1 MMEYLE
7 TILIIFVEMLC
18 FRLFLDIFV
27 DKRNTIVKEVI
38 FWAII
43 IAVLCVVNKL
53 PVIFIVKELL
63 SIMVL
68 TLGTYSYYKISIT
81 KSLICASSYVAILLL
96 SDLITYMIYDRI
108 LYVKN
113 SSEEFVGM
121 LIILMSKCI
130 LLIMVL
136 LIRHFTVG
144 RYKDSINNADW
155 IKFLVFPML
164 SVAMIGVLL
173 KNGMLGLSQPQK
185 DILWMLIF
193 LLIVMNMFM
202 YLYIQDIDKKNALEY
217 EKYVLEMDRK
227 TQMRWYESIEN
238 SLEKQRSL
246 SHDYKNH
253 VVCIHTML
261 EQGKYDEAKS
271 YLDKISNVISH
282 NLDMIDTNHIA
293 VNAIL
298 NAKYQE
304 ALNKDIVVVCKAND
318 LSGIILDDTDIVLIL
333 SNLFNNAIEA
343 CEKCKGKRML
353 KFKFV
358 VENEEIILSMKNS
371 YNGVILKSGE
381 TFLTTKHDC
390 GNGTHGIGLNNIIK
404 TVEKYNGFYN
414 ISYDEKEFHIFI
426 DISNRNSQQNDF

>member
-1 MMEYLE
+1 
-7 TILIIFVEMLC
+7 
-18 FRLFLDIFV
+18 
-27 DKRNTIVKEVI
+27 
-38 FWAII
+38 
-43 IAVLCVVNKL
+43 
-53 PVIFIVKELL
+53 
-63 SIMVL
+63 
-68 TLGTYSYYKISIT
+68 
-81 KSLICASSYVAILLL
+81 
-96 SDLITYMIYDRI
+96 
-108 LYVKN
+108 
-113 SSEEFVGM
+113 
-121 LIILMSKCI
+121 
-130 LLIMVL
+130 MVL

-144 RYKDSINNADW
+144 RYKDSINNTDW

-202 YLYIQDIDKKNALEY
+202 YLYIQDIDKKNVLEH

-271 YLDKISNVISH
+271 YLDKISYVISH

-304 ALNKDIVVVCKAND
+304 ALDKDIVVVCKVND

-353 KFKFV
+353 KFKFL
-358 VENEEIILSMKNS
+358 VENEA
-371 YNGVILKSGE
+371 
-381 TFLTTKHDC
+381 
-390 GNGTHGIGLNNIIK
+390 
-404 TVEKYNGFYN
+404 
-414 ISYDEKEFHIFI
+414 
-426 DISNRNSQQNDF
+426 

>member
-1 MMEYLE
+1 MMEYVE
-7 TILIIFVEMLC
+7 TTLIIFVEMLC

-27 DKRNTIVKEVI
+27 DKRSDVVKEVI
-38 FWAII
+38 LWTIM
-43 IAVLCVVNKL
+43 IALLCVVNTL
-53 PVIFIVKELL
+53 PAVFIVKELL
-63 SIMVL
+63 SIIVL
-68 TLGTYSYYKISIT
+68 TLGTYSYHKISIT
-81 KSLICASSYVAILLL
+81 KSMICSSSYVAILLL

-108 LYVKN
+108 LYVEN

-136 LIRHFTVG
+136 LIRHYAPG
-144 RYKDSINNADW
+144 RYKDSIGNADW

-173 KNGMLGLSQPQK
+173 KNGMIGLSQSQK

-193 LLIVMNMFM
+193 LMIVMNMFM
-202 YLYIQDIDKKNALEY
+202 YLYIQDIDKKNVLEH
-217 EKYVLEMDRK
+217 EKYALEMDRK
-227 TQMRWYESIEN
+227 NQMRWYESIEN
-238 SLEKQRSL
+238 NLEKQRSL

-271 YLDKISNVISH
+271 YLDKISNIISH

-304 ALNKDIVVVCKAND
+304 ALEKDIVVVCKVND

-343 CEKCKGKRML
+343 CEKCEGKRML
-353 KFKFV
+353 KLKFI
-358 VENEEIILSMKNS
+358 VENGEIILSMKNT

-381 TFLTTKHDC
+381 KLLTTKHDL
-390 GNGTHGIGLNNIIK
+390 GNGSHGIGLNNIIK

-426 DISNRNSQQNDF
+426 DISNRNYQ

>member
-38 FWAII
+38 FWAIM

-63 SIMVL
+63 SIIVL

-144 RYKDSINNADW
+144 RYKDSINNTDW

-202 YLYIQDIDKKNALEY
+202 YLYIQDIDKKNVLEH

-271 YLDKISNVISH
+271 YLDKISYVISH

-304 ALNKDIVVVCKAND
+304 ALDKDIVVVCKVND

-353 KFKFV
+353 KFKFL
-358 VENEEIILSMKNS
+358 VENEEIILSMQNS
-371 YNGVILKSGE
+371 YNGVILRSGE
-381 TFLTTKHDC
+381 NLLTTKHDRN
-390 GNGTHGIGLNNIIK
+390 NGTHGIGLNNIIK

-426 DISNRNSQQNDF
+426 DISNRNSQ